1 MPPSPRQPPNPGPG
15 EARWRTAWGARFFA
29 HFVRNFPP
37 STPPA
42 ERRLVRCVYTVFR
55 DSDRMLDRME
65 DADVW
70 ELALAIERL
79 KTTAADAIEAGID
92 GCYVRTLMALA
103 FLAAR
108 EVLEIAKDLVDVD
121 DMFRDEAD
129 LRRDTP

>member
-1 MPPSPRQPPNPGPG
+1 MPTTPRQPPNPGPG
-15 EARWRTAWGARFFA
+15 RSRWHTAWGARLFA
-29 HFVRNFPP
+29 HLVCNFPQ

-55 DSDRMLDRME
+55 LSDRMLDHME

-70 ELALAIERL
+70 ELTLAVERS
-79 KTTAADAIEAGID
+79 KAAAAAAIRAGID

-108 EVLEIAKDLVDVD
+108 DVLETAKDFVDPD
-121 DMFRDEAD
+121 EMFRAGAD
-129 LRRDTP
+129 RRRETP